1 MASELKVDK
10 IFNAGGDQD
19 SGINLATNDTIKFD
33 IATSTKATMASTGIV
48 TIVGEGGTVT
58 TNLQQ
63 GLLKA
68 WANLDGS
75 GTVGVNDSF
84 NTTGITDNGTGNYTV
99 TIANDLA
106 NGNGAMSGYSIMD
119 GLVYGDV
126 NDVSSAGTFRMR
138 VVVGNSNS
146 LMDPDEFHVQIAG
159 DLA

>member
-1 MASELKVDK
+1 MASQLKVDTLTGVTT
-10 IFNAGGDQD
+10 AG
-19 SGINLATNDTIKFD
+19 S
-33 IATSTKATMASTGIV
+33 IV
-48 TIVGEGGTVT
+48 VTGEGNSTT

-84 NTTGITDNGTGNYTV
+84 NTTSITDNGTGNYTV

-138 VVVGNSNS
+138 VVVGHSNS